1 MNEDKD
7 GKRIETDGLASALE
21 NLAVYV
27 YNEHP
32 EARLFVAETIAFFDE
47 NGEKLWE
54 KREEDLPGVL
64 TETQAKVLID
74 RLRLIWREGFKN
86 DPLSQSDWSE
96 RITLGIAIKEK
107 LSQLEEALSGSRK
120 RDQRVVDVITH
131 ELCELLMEQER
142 IRSS

>member
-120 RDQRVVDVITH
+120 RDQRVVDVVTH